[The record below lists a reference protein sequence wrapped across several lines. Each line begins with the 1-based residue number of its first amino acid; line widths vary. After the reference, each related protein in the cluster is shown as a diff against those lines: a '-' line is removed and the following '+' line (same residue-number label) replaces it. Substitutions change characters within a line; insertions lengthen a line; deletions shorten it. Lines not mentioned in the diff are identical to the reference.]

1 MIEYSLWGL
10 CAFAIAGLLF
20 RPWQLPEALWTSL
33 AALMVPLLGLC
44 SWHDAGKAI
53 ASGKEVY
60 LFLFGMMVLSEVA
73 RQEKLFDWL
82 AASALL
88 HAKGSGRRL
97 FLLVFAVAIV
107 TTAFLSNDATIILLT
122 PPVIAVAQKARIDAF
137 PSLLACA
144 FVANAAS
151 FLLPISNPANLV
163 LYGGEPP
170 GLLPWL
176 ERFLVPS
183 CLAVGVSFILLF
195 ALVRREIASRFTG
208 ACDLPSLDPI
218 ARFVALAL
226 FGVIVLL
233 TLVSFLHGPLGW
245 ATALSGAGLGV
256 VATMLRRQ
264 SPLPALRE
272 ISWSVF
278 PLVASLFVLVSAVEQ
293 SGVIQKLASLIVSYG
308 NGATAI
314 LVTGFGLGLLSNVI
328 NNLPSGLLAAQLA
341 PLLASHSPALQDA
354 LLIGVDLGPNLTL
367 SGSLATVLWLIILR
381 KHGLNISYARF
392 MRYGVILTLPALAAS
407 LLVLML

>member
-10 CAFAIAGLLF
+10 CAFAIVGLLF

-33 AALMVPLLGLC
+33 AALMVPILGLC
-44 SWHDAGKAI
+44 SWHTARKAI
-53 ASGKEVY
+53 ASGEEVY
-60 LFLFGMMVLSEVA
+60 LFLFGMMILSEVA

-82 AASALL
+82 AASALI
-88 HAKGSGRRL
+88 HAQGSGRRL
-97 FLLVFAVAIV
+97 FLIIFVVAIV

-122 PPVIAVAQKARIDAF
+122 PPVIAVAQKAETDAF

-163 LYGGEPP
+163 LYGGAPP
-170 GLLPWL
+170 SLLPWL
-176 ERFLVPS
+176 GRFFVPS
-183 CLAVGVSFILLF
+183 CLAVGVSFVLLY
-195 ALVRREIASRFTG
+195 ALVRREIDCRFTG
-208 ACDLPSLDPI
+208 SHALPSLDPV
-218 ARFVALAL
+218 ARFTALAL

-256 VATMLRRQ
+256 AVTLLRRR
-264 SPLPALRE
+264 SPLPALAE

-293 SGVIQKLASLIVSYG
+293 SGVIQRLATFILSYG
-308 NGATAI
+308 HGATAI
-314 LVTGFGLGLLSNVI
+314 LVTGFGFGLLSNVI

-341 PLLASHSPALQDA
+341 PVLAPHGPTLQDA

-381 KHGLNISYARF
+381 KHGLDISYGRF
-392 MRYGVILTLPALAAS
+392 MRYGAVLTLPALAAS
-407 LLVLML
+407 LLVLMV

>member
-20 RPWQLPEALWTSL
+20 RPWQLPEALWTSV

-176 ERFLVPS
+176 ERFLVPA
-183 CLAVGVSFILLF
+183 CLAVGMSFILLF

-208 ACDLPSLDPI
+208 ACDLPGLDPI

-264 SPLPALRE
+264 APLPALRE

-314 LVTGFGLGLLSNVI
+314 LVTGFGFGLLSNVI

-381 KHGLNISYARF
+381 KHGLNVSYACF